1 MNQGGRRSRAPTSH
15 YYGWSI
21 VQNLTIELFDF
32 IKNLTQTINIFSKVR
47 QNKKNLIYAEMIK
60 VPQQSFI

>member
-47 QNKKNLIYAEMIK
+47 QNKKKFNLC
-60 VPQQSFI
+60 